1 MTEKAAARPFD
12 HAVAWWLLGL
22 INVVAVT
29 VWAPEADRL
38 VARATRHG
46 VDLSRHLA
54 AGVLSAA
61 AYWGW
66 QRFGTRRRFADLGA
80 LALTS
85 LAIGAV
91 VLSPDLRG
99 IASRTTEHFDWA
111 AVWPLQA
118 ALTAAVSLLIPV
130 YAFALGWLPRKWRRL
145 ACVVMVPAL
154 YFVNAT
160 LSPND
165 NYGAHFYLTWM
176 AALALG
182 SCQLVPARVSDFIV
196 QRSRGVWATGAVLV
210 LLGLA
215 TFFVPL
221 GNAARVDL
229 TLWHTSIFPEV
240 TRGRHAV
247 ALGAESRAR
256 GEFFAKREG
265 LAPVPACET
274 SPLPSDGL
282 VILLTIDALRADVL
296 EKKGKQKK
304 FFPNIQKL
312 REQGTYFT
320 HARSPGSSTVYSLMA
335 LSTGRYFSQTRWTQ
349 GRTDFWPFED
359 ESVHFPQLLS
369 EAGVHTSIVRS
380 AGWMEDRTGL
390 MRGFQDRI
398 FIIKDWKWMRGK
410 AVADEMIKLLDQHH
424 DGPAFFYAHFLDT
437 HYPYWPGKKKG
448 KGSFSRYLYALQY
461 VDEQIGRIIARLE
474 KLGVRDRSLIMV
486 SADHG
491 EAFGEHQSSG
501 HAATLYE
508 EVLRVPLVVQGPGV
522 PHKNRG
528 EAVGLIDLGPTI
540 LDLFEQPTPASF
552 MGQSLVPLLMGDKTP
567 LRRPIAAEARALR
580 SMVFDDSIKVIH
592 NRQRDRL
599 EVYDLKED
607 PKEAHNLADELTP
620 DQQAR
625 VQQTL
630 EFFEEHAYREGGYEP
645 PLRK

>member
-1 MTEKAAARPFD
+1 MTEKAAARPLD
-12 HAVAWWLLGL
+12 HALAWWLLGL
-22 INVVAVT
+22 VNVVAVT
-29 VWAPEADRL
+29 VWAPDADRL

-54 AGVLSAA
+54 AGVLSAVVC
-61 AYWGW
+61 WGW
-66 QRFGTRRRFADLGA
+66 RRFGTRRRFADLGA

-91 VLSPDLRG
+91 VLSGDLRG
-99 IASRTTEHFDWA
+99 IASRTTEDFDLP

-118 ALTAAVSLLIPV
+118 ALTVAVALLIPV
-130 YAFALGWLPRKWRRL
+130 LALALGSVPLRWRRL
-145 ACVVMVPAL
+145 ACVLVVPAL

-160 LSPND
+160 ISPND
-165 NYGAHFYLTWM
+165 NYGAHFYLTWST
-176 AALALG
+176 ALALG
-182 SCQLVPARVSDFIV
+182 SCRLLPGVASDAL
-196 QRSRGVWATGAVLV
+196 QAWRGAWATGAVLT
-210 LLGLA
+210 LLGIA

-221 GNAARVDL
+221 PNAARVDL

-247 ALGAESRAR
+247 ALGAESRAL
-256 GEFFAKREG
+256 GEFFAKRDG
-265 LAPVPACET
+265 LPAVPACEN
-274 SPLPSDGL
+274 SPLPNDGL
-282 VILLTIDALRADVL
+282 VVLLTVDALRADVL
-296 EKKGKQKK
+296 EKKGKKKK

-312 REQGTYFT
+312 RDKGTYFT

-349 GRTDFWPFED
+349 GRTDFWPFDD
-359 ESVHFPQLLS
+359 ESVHFPQLLTD
-369 EAGVHTSIVRS
+369 AGVHTSIVRS

-398 FIIKDWKWMRGK
+398 FITKDWKWMRGE
-410 AVADEMIKLLDQHH
+410 AVADEMLKLLEQHH
-424 DGPAFFYAHFLDT
+424 AGPAFFYAHFLDT

-448 KGSFSRYLYALQY
+448 KGSFSRFLYALQY
-461 VDEQIGRIIARLE
+461 VDEQIGRIVAKLDE
-474 KLGVRDRSLIMV
+474 LGVRDRTIIMV

-522 PHKNRG
+522 LHKKYD

-552 MGQSLVPLLMGDKTP
+552 MGQSLVPLLLGEKP
-567 LRRPIAAEARALR
+567 SLRRPIAAEARALR

-599 EVYDLKED
+599 EVYDLKQD
-607 PKEAHNLADELTP
+607 PKEAHNLADELTAA
-620 DQQAR
+620 QQAR
-625 VQQTL
+625 TRQAL
-630 EFFEEHAYREGGYEP
+630 EFFEVHAYREGGYEP